1 MMGTT
6 IQMTSG
12 QIDETLLIESS
23 TTIVDESETSSNAV
37 ESTTL
42 VVAMPGT
49 QPSDDNIALIGGIV
63 GGVVALFLII
73 GLIAFIVTRNRRKA
87 ANNQDQPSN
96 RNDVSM
102 APAQAS
108 SSNYGRISARP
119 ASSHYDESFL
129 KHSPATQHYDDAGV
143 LTNNTYGIANIA
155 SDANY
160 EKSNIVL

>member
-12 QIDETLLIESS
+12 QIDETSLIESS

-73 GLIAFIVTRNRRKA
+73 GLIAFIVTRNR
-87 ANNQDQPSN
+87 
-96 RNDVSM
+96 
-102 APAQAS
+102 
-108 SSNYGRISARP
+108 
-119 ASSHYDESFL
+119 
-129 KHSPATQHYDDAGV
+129 
-143 LTNNTYGIANIA
+143 YGIANLA